1 MLGDCAVKINEIFG
15 GQPPSK
21 FNASDYTADQLKGYK
36 VDKSGRLVKDV
47 SGGQMRKDVRAGVG
61 NQIAGYFGRNKAEPT
76 WNDKRDDLYKQ
87 ALEQK
92 EQEFLAGI
100 DNKIAKGEKI
110 TPQEKTQADT
120 IRAKLKQ
127 APLPDDVV
135 EPAPTAPPVIPPEG
149 TVIQVAGPG
158 GQEYFKSYKNV
169 WYMKLGGPNE
179 YGITHPIS
187 DPAGINTLEQLA
199 TQSGKKIPVMP
210 DATIPNM
217 FVLDRRARNAAIRTL
232 RKQRMSK

>member
-1 MLGDCAVKINEIFG
+1 VKINEIFG
-15 GQPPSK
+15 GQRPSE

-36 VDKSGRLVKDV
+36 VDKSGKLVKDV
-47 SGGQMRKDVRAGVG
+47 SGGQMRKDVRTGIG
-61 NQIAGYFGRNKAEPT
+61 NQIAGYFGRGKSEPT

-92 EQEFLAGI
+92 DQAFLTSI
-100 DNKIAKGEKI
+100 DSKIAKGEKI
-110 TPQEKTQADT
+110 TPQEKAQADT

-135 EPAPTAPPVIPPEG
+135 EPAPASPPITPPEG
-149 TVIQVAGPG
+149 TVVQVMGPG

-179 YGITHPIS
+179 YGITHPIT
-187 DPAGINTLEQLA
+187 DPVSVGALDQLA
-199 TQSGKKIPVMP
+199 DQSGKKIPVVP
-210 DATIPNM
+210 DPTIPNM
-217 FVLDRRARNAAIRTL
+217 FVLDRRARNAAIRAS

>member
-1 MLGDCAVKINEIFG
+1 VLGDCAVKINEIFG
-15 GQPPSK
+15 GQRPSK

-47 SGGQMRKDVRAGVG
+47 SGGQMRKDVRAGIG
-61 NQIAGYFGRNKAEPT
+61 NQIAGYFGRDTPPVSTADRGRE
-76 WNDKRDDLYKQ
+76 LYNQ

-92 EQEFLAGI
+92 DQAFLTSI
-100 DNKIAKGEKI
+100 DSKIAKGEKI
-110 TPQEKTQADT
+110 TPQEKAQADE
-120 IRAKLKQ
+120 IRAKQKL

-135 EPAPTAPPVIPPEG
+135 EPVPTAPPVIPPEG

-169 WYMKLGGPNE
+169 WYMKLGGPND

-187 DPAGINTLEQLA
+187 DPAGIKTLDQLS
-199 TQSGKKIPVMP
+199 TRSGKKIPVMP

-217 FVLDRRARNAAIRTL
+217 FVLDRRARNAAIRTS